1 MSKRIV
7 IRRGCVETPMR
18 GVVHPDTPT
27 GLGPLSKLSEL
38 PVGCRLMHGR
48 TIYLK
53 AGDEAVVEVM
63 AYPAKMY
70 VRLGNPFYHLP
81 LRGDTLVLAL

>member
-7 IRRGCVETPMR
+7 IRRGREVAPTK
-18 GVVHPDTPT
+18 GAVHPDTPT
-27 GLGPLSKLSEL
+27 DLGPLSKLSAL
-38 PVGCRLMHGR
+38 PVGYRLMHGR

-53 AGDEAVVEVM
+53 AGEEAIVEVM
-63 AYPAKMY
+63 AYPVNMNA
-70 VRLGNPFYHLP
+70 RLSNPTYYLP